1 MPLVTVVGG
10 SGFLGRH
17 VVARLARSG
26 WRVRV
31 GTRNPEG
38 TGIVRLYGDVGQ
50 VEPVR
55 ADVRDE
61 GSIRSALTGA
71 DAVINLVGILY
82 ENRGQRF
89 RAIHADCAGRFARLS
104 AELGVKRVVHVSA
117 IGADEHSESVYA
129 SSKAEGE
136 RQVID
141 ARTDAVIMRPSIMY
155 GEEDQFFNRFAQMAQ
170 LSPVLPV
177 VGADTQFQ
185 PVYVEDVAAALE
197 TALTKGDVS
206 GAYELGGPRVYR
218 FRDLME
224 IMLREI
230 RRRRLIVPVP
240 FPAARVLGSLLGL
253 LPNPP
258 LTSDQV
264 ILLASDNV
272 VSKGAQTLGDL
283 GIDATP
289 LESVIG
295 GYLVRFRPGGQY
307 AATDKETDSRS
318 R

>member
-71 DAVINLVGILY
+71 DAVINLVGILF
-82 ENRGQRF
+82 ETRGQRF
-89 RAIHADCAGRFARLS
+89 RAIHADCAGRIARLS

-136 RQVID
+136 RHVID

-240 FPAARVLGSLLGL
+240 FPAARVLGSFLGL
-253 LPNPP
+253 FPNPP

-307 AATDKETDSRS
+307 ADIASGTNSRS
-318 R
+318 A